1 MSSELG
7 AWLRQQREARGWTR
21 PEMAR
26 QLIRAGEAKGD
37 KSLPGMSSM
46 CHNIYRWERG
56 ADGLSERYKLC
67 YCQALAIPPSHF
79 GPGQPAGE
87 QSTAPAPGTSMPTAP
102 GSPLTPPL
110 AQVPPP
116 PGLLSDPRLP
126 VLVAI
131 AYRGLQELAEREV
144 TVGREVLMAAHEG
157 SENAERAEERGIG
170 EATLEQLRSDVTRLS
185 RDYMTGEPFPLFL
198 EMRRVRAR
206 MHDALDRRMWP
217 RDATDL
223 YLLLGCLNDLMA
235 IAAYDLGYPEAAEE
249 LLRAGWAYAVA
260 IDHRPLMAQLRMQL
274 AGTLAWQQPQRSREY
289 AASGLQYL
297 SEGPNAAQL
306 YLVLGRAA
314 ARLGDADAAREAISA
329 ADEAHERDY
338 HDDLTGMGGEF
349 AFSWATHSSYTGAT
363 LIEIPSAAPEAVTA
377 LERAAELYAAG
388 PGPGDVH
395 SAHCEMLARADLAAA
410 RLRAGALDAAIDALQ
425 PVLSLPPGQR
435 ISGLPRRLGRVRADL
450 AAPIFRGA
458 TRAREL
464 EGQIE
469 EFSRDTI
476 TAGLHSLPGGPG

>member
-1 MSSELG
+1 MPPPTLHAAKEDAMSSELG

-26 QLIRAGEAKGD
+26 QLIRAGEARGD

-67 YCQALAIPPSHF
+67 YCQALAIPPGHF

-306 YLVLGRAA
+306 YLVLGA
-314 ARLGDADAAREAISA
+314 
-329 ADEAHERDY
+329 
-338 HDDLTGMGGEF
+338 
-349 AFSWATHSSYTGAT
+349 
-363 LIEIPSAAPEAVTA
+363 
-377 LERAAELYAAG
+377 
-388 PGPGDVH
+388 
-395 SAHCEMLARADLAAA
+395 
-410 RLRAGALDAAIDALQ
+410 
-425 PVLSLPPGQR
+425 
-435 ISGLPRRLGRVRADL
+435 PRRAWAMPTPLVRRSR
-450 AAPIFRGA
+450 PP
-458 TRAREL
+458 TRLTSA
-464 EGQIE
+464 ITT
-469 EFSRDTI
+469 TI
-476 TAGLHSLPGGPG
+476 